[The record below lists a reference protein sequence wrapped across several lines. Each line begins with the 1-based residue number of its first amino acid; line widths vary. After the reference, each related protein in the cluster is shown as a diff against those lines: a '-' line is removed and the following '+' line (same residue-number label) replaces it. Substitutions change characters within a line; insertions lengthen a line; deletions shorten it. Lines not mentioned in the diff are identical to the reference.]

1 MHIEKV
7 SRYVPV
13 STPSR
18 SHEGSTV
25 RQMLVSIPRLKW
37 LDDGIDECRYY
48 KHYKP
53 ETEETTGTSL
63 PSEKKPSW
71 SARLKGQPLTAQEQR
86 VADVM
91 DKMRIIDISRNM
103 QIAQT
108 TVRGMMARIRAKR
121 AV

>member
-18 SHEGSTV
+18 SYEGSTV

-53 ETEETTGTSL
+53 EPAETAS
-63 PSEKKPSW
+63 PSRPSGKAPSW

-121 AV
+121 AT